1 MYILLIIIK
10 SIKMS
15 TEENAE
21 LNTEIDGCFQLIRA
35 PIEDCDIEA
44 AVAVAVPVP
53 VPVEAAIIARVP
65 HRPPPSFPHC
75 VIVLISFC
83 TLIVGLLLLEVFG
96 FKIDL

>member
-15 TEENAE
+15 TEENTE
-21 LNTEIDGCFQLIRA
+21 LNTEIDECFELIRA
-35 PIEDCDIEA
+35 PIEECDIEA
-44 AVAVAVPVP
+44 AVAVA